1 MTIAAAKKKTIHY
14 GILWTLLAL
23 ILSLQV
29 SYGTAFPEVQA
40 AFEIDDVDAYDGS
53 LRPRF
58 LFNLSEEQLKLN
70 RMHRAQPCVSATH
83 FSVCK

>member
-70 RMHRAQPCVSATH
+70 PISGRVRSWYLFFASNDA
-83 FSVCK
+83 